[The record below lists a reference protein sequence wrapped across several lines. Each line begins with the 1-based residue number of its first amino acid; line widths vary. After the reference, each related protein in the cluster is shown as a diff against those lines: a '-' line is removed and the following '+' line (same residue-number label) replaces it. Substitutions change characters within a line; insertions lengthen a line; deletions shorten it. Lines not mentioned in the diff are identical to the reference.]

1 MIHVEVEN
9 SLSLT
14 NKNVKFGYESV
25 LEALPCGVVVLD
37 NVADCVFANI
47 QAQKLLGKASSRLLG
62 KGFLS
67 AFCGEDEAAFTNA
80 WLKAKQ
86 HGGRV
91 KVDVQVTANNK
102 QKLVRVLVSPSSK
115 NAANAQYVAI
125 LHDISEFHEIEH
137 KLQLSQQ
144 RYELATK
151 GSSAGIWDWDIATNT
166 VYFSPKFLELLC
178 LEENEL
184 GNNWDLFSERLHE
197 DDQEVFAKQ
206 LESHIKD
213 PFIQFNLELRI
224 YTSKHQGLWFNIVGE
239 AIRDEHGEATRMV
252 GSLTD
257 ITDKKQSQQVI
268 WHQANFDALTQLP
281 NRNMFSDRLNQE
293 IVKCKRNGNRFA
305 LLFIDLDHFKEVNDT
320 MGHAAGDLLLVEVA
334 ERLRLILR
342 ETDTVG
348 RIGGDEFTALIT
360 DIKTNE
366 DVEQI
371 AEKLLETIE
380 LPFYVNNESIFI
392 SASIG
397 ITLFPEHSDKF
408 DELLKFA
415 DQAMYLSKSEG
426 RKQFQHFSK
435 ELQEQAEKAHRLTQE
450 LRIAVI
456 GQQFEVLYQP
466 IYDIANK
473 KVHKAEALIR
483 WHHPE
488 LGMVSPADFIPIAES
503 SGLIADIGNWV
514 FQSAAKQVRE
524 WRETYAEDFQISVN
538 RSPAQFQST
547 LNHYDKLWFET
558 MRQLGIAGGICI
570 EITEGLLLDDDNT
583 TKSTLA
589 QFRDYGIAIS
599 LDDFGTGYASL
610 SFLRK
615 FKIDFLKI
623 DKAFVMN
630 IEESPENQAL
640 CEAIIVMAH
649 KLGLSV
655 IAEGVETKQQLA
667 VLTNAGCDYAQGYY
681 ISRPVPQDEFTK
693 QLASDDPFE
702 IAKKA

>member
-1 MIHVEVEN
+1 MEVKN
-9 SLSLT
+9 SLSLAN
-14 NKNVKFGYESV
+14 NKVKFGYEST
-25 LEALPCGVVVLD
+25 LEALPCAVLVLD
-37 NVADCVFANI
+37 HNAECVFANI
-47 QAQKLLGKASSRLLG
+47 QAQKLLGKACTRIVG
-62 KGFLS
+62 DGFLTS
-67 AFCGEDEAAFTNA
+67 LNAADQQAFSVA
-80 WLKAKQ
+80 WAKARQ

-91 KVDVQVTANNK
+91 TVDVQFTTNSK
-102 QKLVRVLVSPSSK
+102 TRLVRILMCMNEK
-115 NAANAQYVAI
+115 HTQNALFIAV

-151 GSSAGIWDWDIATNT
+151 GSSAGIWDWDICNNN
-166 VYFSPKFLELLC
+166 VYFSPKILDLLC
-178 LEENEL
+178 LEEGEL
-184 GNNWDLFSERLHE
+184 GHSWDLFSERLHE
-197 DDQEVFAKQ
+197 DDKLVFSKHM
-206 LESHIKD
+206 ESHIQD
-213 PFIQFNLELRI
+213 PFIQFNLEIRI
-224 YTSKHQGLWFNIVGE
+224 YNSKHQLLWFNVVGE
-239 AIRDEHGEATRMV
+239 AIRDDNGVATRMV

-293 IVKCKRNGNRFA
+293 IAKCKRNGNRFA

-360 DIKTNE
+360 DIKSNQ

-371 AEKLLETIE
+371 AEKLLEAIE
-380 LPFYVNNESIFI
+380 LPFYVNNESIFV

-466 IYDIANK
+466 IYDIANRR
-473 KVHKAEALIR
+473 VHKAEALIR

-488 LGMVSPADFIPIAES
+488 LGLVSPADFIPIAES

-514 FQSAAKQVRE
+514 FQSAAKQVKE
-524 WRETYAEDFQISVN
+524 WRDNYCDAFQISVN

-547 LNHYDKLWFET
+547 LSHYDKLWFET
-558 MRQLGIAGGICI
+558 MKQLDIADGICI

-583 TKSTLA
+583 TKKTLS

-623 DKAFVMN
+623 DRAFVMN

-667 VLTNAGCDYAQGYY
+667 VLTAAGCDYAQGYY
-681 ISRPVPQDEFTK
+681 ISRPVAKDEFTK
-693 QLASDDPFE
+693 QLASADPFE
-702 IAKKA
+702 IDKKA